1 MSKRYPRIYSGFCT
15 EEVFLLRAKPRSGFC
30 KDNISSC
37 KYVEIFGENVFLRP
51 PLFRYQEIRAKF
63 FYFKSCSFT
72 WRNPNLI
79 KYSVCFYL
87 AFLFCFNCACVIMCV
102 LFITY
107 NLDLDN
113 NILHLMP

>member
-1 MSKRYPRIYSGFCT
+1 MSKFSGKMC
-15 EEVFLLRAKPRSGFC
+15 
-30 KDNISSC
+30 SC
-37 KYVEIFGENVFLRP
+37 ALHCSDIKKYEQNFSILKIVVLPG
-51 PLFRYQEIRAKF
+51 
-63 FYFKSCSFT
+63 
-72 WRNPNLI
+72 NPNLI

-87 AFLFCFNCACVIMCV
+87 AFLFCFNCACVFMCV